1 MISSAFKSAVQSEV
15 SAQGQE
21 MSNISKPAK
30 EFGSFALSMF
40 GMKNL
45 AMAAGSIGEAATAS
59 LSQEKMLSAVRS
71 QEALDNAYMR
81 AREGVEAEDLK
92 AELSTVYQKLASANR
107 EREAQERILDELKRG
122 DEE

>member
-1 MISSAFKSAVQSEV
+1 MISNAFKSTVQSGVQAEGAV
-15 SAQGQE
+15 
-21 MSNISKPAK
+21 MSNMFRPAK

-45 AMAAGSIGEAATAS
+45 AMAAGSIGEAATSS